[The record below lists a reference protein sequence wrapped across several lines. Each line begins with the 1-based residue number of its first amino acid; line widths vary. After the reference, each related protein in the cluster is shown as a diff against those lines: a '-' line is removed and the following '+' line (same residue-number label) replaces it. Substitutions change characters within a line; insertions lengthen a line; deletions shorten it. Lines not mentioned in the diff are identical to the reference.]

1 MTKAFAPK
9 QGLRRVKVRFCIEE
23 NQVRTFEVPEDILN
37 KDLWYTVIEHETI
50 KSQSRIDA
58 RDWRKM
64 GYSTL
69 LKDVFEDAGQDA
81 ENYIYIFCS
90 LEGICINAA

>member
-9 QGLRRVKVRFCIEE
+9 QGLHRVKVRLCIED
-23 NQVRTFEVPEDILN
+23 NHVRTFEVPEDSLN

-58 RDWRKM
+58 RDWCKT

-69 LKDVFEDAGQDA
+69 LKDVFEDAGQA
-81 ENYIYIFCS
+81 LENYIYIFCS